1 MAFAVNQN
9 NPVYQMTTDKMRG
22 ILLGEIT
29 NWADVGGRDLPIKV
43 VQVREGGGVEASIE
57 SALLKGKGINV
68 TEPISCKLALK
79 SSKSSNNCL
88 GH

>member
-1 MAFAVNQN
+1 MAFAVNQD
-9 NPVYQMTTDKMRG
+9 NPVHQMTTDKMRG

-43 VQVREGGGVEASIE
+43 VQVREGGGVRLPLNRRSSKAR
-57 SALLKGKGINV
+57 ALMLQIRF
-68 TEPISCKLALK
+68 SCKLALK